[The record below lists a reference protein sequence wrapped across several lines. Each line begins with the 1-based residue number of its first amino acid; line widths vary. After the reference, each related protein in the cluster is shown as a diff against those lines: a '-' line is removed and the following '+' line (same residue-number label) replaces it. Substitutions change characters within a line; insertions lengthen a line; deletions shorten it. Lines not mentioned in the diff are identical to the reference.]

1 MGKAIIKKLV
11 VFALTVTMCLTQL
24 PTTVFAS
31 NGANTVVQVS
41 ANSSKIVVNVDGV
54 DISSGAQV
62 VCLDANAYY
71 ATDTMVGMSNKTS
84 NSGEVVADLDSKKV
98 EFARYD
104 ANGKD
109 RLFSKFYIVEN
120 GNLVAG
126 PYYASQIESVRS
138 FAPFEAVSK
147 KGLTLEDASTIV
159 DAIDMGVSNTV
170 INMNLSEFV
179 IANEDVNGIPVDN
192 SGNSSY
198 IPFVSNGETFYFNS
212 GYISMQDQ
220 LISAYS
226 KAGINVNLVLISW
239 AKTYTKTY
247 PSSLMYVD
255 VEDNSQTMAFNTSGD
270 GLKYWVATM
279 EFLADRYSKDVNT
292 GIVNKFIVG
301 NEVDY
306 AYDWYLLQP
315 NKDANGKYQRVEFN
329 TFMEEYARTLRLANL
344 AVKKYNSDAKVMI
357 SLTHNWAVNSYDSY
371 NNSGN
376 SFRINSY
383 APKAMLDWLNTYE
396 KARGDYNWGAAVHPY
411 PIGTVASLPTV
422 NDPACTGKGEP
433 DPVTGD
439 WKTSPWVTAANLEL
453 YQLYFERP
461 ENMYNGTEM
470 RSVSITEACIC
481 SEKKEDVSNS
491 KYLTSTY
498 EQAASIAQ
506 FYYRAAHVD
515 CIEEIAYFQLHDQ
528 DAYRLGLVE
537 KDGTK
542 KAAYDVWKYID
553 TNKSFTYSNLYLN
566 HLKKSDWL
574 DVMKTVK
581 SDFNWDAKWNKDNI
595 IKRNIVSAEGVKRVA
610 GATRYQTSYQIA
622 KNMKE
627 VTGGNKYDTVIIASG
642 TGFADALAG
651 SYLAAKKGAPI
662 LMSNG
667 KNGADIQA
675 FIRENVNAGGMV
687 YLLGGI
693 KALPGVVVSNLE
705 GYQIKRLAGDNRY
718 ATNLEILKEAGVT
731 NEEII
736 VATGNG
742 FADSLSASASGKP
755 ILLVNKGLTADQ
767 KAYLSTVSSSQYYII
782 GGVSAVSAATEAEL
796 KTYGS
801 VERLGGANRYQT
813 SAMVASEFFPN
824 ATCAIVAYGRNFPDG
839 LCGGPLAY
847 SLSAPLILTENG
859 KEADAI
865 AYTSIRSIKDGA
877 VLGGAGLVSDKTVR
891 NIFGLDSKTEITIY

>member
-1 MGKAIIKKLV
+1 MVKAIIKKVL
-11 VFALTVTMCLTQL
+11 VFALTVTMCITHL

-31 NGANTVVQVS
+31 KDANAVVQVS
-41 ANSSKIVVNVDGV
+41 ATSSKIVLQVEGIDVSSALNVV
-54 DISSGAQV
+54 AM
-62 VCLDANAYY
+62 DANAYY
-71 ATDTMVGMSNKTS
+71 SSDTMSGLSKNTS
-84 NSGEVVADLDSKKV
+84 NVGEVVATLDSKLV

-104 ANGKD
+104 VNGKD
-109 RLFSKFYIVEN
+109 RLFSKFYIVQN
-120 GNLVAG
+120 GALVAG
-126 PYYASQIESVRS
+126 PYYVSNVDSVRHV
-138 FAPFEAVSK
+138 APFEAVTK
-147 KGLTLEDASTIV
+147 KGLTLEDDTTIV
-159 DAIDMGVSNTV
+159 DAMDMGVSNTV
-170 INMNLSEFV
+170 INMNLTEFV
-179 IANEDVNGIPVDN
+179 VSNEDVNGNFVDH
-192 SGNSSY
+192 SGNENY
-198 IPFVSNGETFYFNS
+198 IPFVSNGETFYFS
-212 GYISMQDQ
+212 KGYIGLQDH

-239 AKTYTKTY
+239 AKMYTNAY

-255 VEDNSQTMAFNTSGD
+255 VEENRQTMAFNTSGD

-301 NEVDY
+301 NEIDY
-306 AYDWYLLQP
+306 TYDWYLLQP
-315 NKDANGKYQRVEFN
+315 NKDKNGKYQRVEFDK
-329 TFMEEYARTLRLANL
+329 FMEEYARTLRLANL
-344 AVKKYNSDAKVMI
+344 AVKKYNSEAKVMI
-357 SLTHNWAVNSYDSY
+357 SLTHNWASNSYDSY

-376 SFRINSY
+376 SFRVNSY
-383 APKAMLDWLNTYE
+383 APKQMLDWLNTVE
-396 KARGDYNWGAAVHPY
+396 KARGDYDWGAAVHPY
-411 PIGTVASLPTV
+411 PIGTVASLPTLT
-422 NDPACTGKGEP
+422 DPAYSGKGEA

-481 SEKKEDVSNS
+481 SEDKAKVSNS
-491 KYLTSTY
+491 RYLTSTY

-528 DAYRLGLVE
+528 DAYKLGLVE

-553 TNKSFTYSNLYLN
+553 TNKSFTYSNLYLSQ
-566 HLKKSDWL
+566 LKEKDWL
-574 DVMKTVK
+574 SVMKTVD
-581 SDFNWDAKWNKDNI
+581 SDFDWDAKWNTNNI
-595 IKRNIVSAEGVKRVA
+595 MKRNVVTAEGVKRVA
-610 GATRYQTSYQIA
+610 GATRYETSYQIA

-627 VTGGNKYDTVIIASG
+627 VCGGNYFDTVIIASG

-651 SYLAAKKGAPI
+651 SYLAAKKNAPI

-667 KNGADIQA
+667 KNGVAIQA
-675 FIRENVNAGGMV
+675 FIKENVNAGGMV

-693 KALPGVVVSNLE
+693 KALPSKVVDGLK

-755 ILLVNKGLTADQ
+755 ILLVNKTLSADQ
-767 KAYLSTVSSSQYYII
+767 KAYLNTVSSNQYYII
-782 GGVSAVSAATEAEL
+782 GGVNAVSDQIKQEL
-796 KTYGS
+796 MTYGN
-801 VERLGGANRYQT
+801 VGRLGGANRYQT
-813 SAMVASEFFPN
+813 SQMVASQFFPN
-824 ATCAIVAYGRNFPDG
+824 ATSAIVAYGKNFPDG

-859 KEADAI
+859 KEKDAV
-865 AYTSIRSIKDGA
+865 AYASLRNIKDGA
-877 VLGGAGLVSDKTVR
+877 VLGGSGLVSDKTVR
-891 NIFGLDSKTEITIY
+891 NIFSLNSNAEITIY